1 MAATREQGRLQQT
14 AIRRAVQI
22 IRAEQPELWAAA
34 YRRARAE
41 QDRPGTP

>member
-22 IRAEQPELWAAA
+22 IRAKHPELWAAA
-34 YRRARAE
+34 YQQARTE
-41 QDRPGTP
+41 QKQDTP